1 MAMLKGN
8 RRNKV
13 MPQFYRFYSS
23 ESIKKSSEAWLNQQG
38 IAVFAR
44 FNIMNVEIPN
54 ESDVAHVLLCEGGCV
69 WGCMGVG
76 GNPPAPPPN
85 ADGGR
90 VHAVV
95 CVTCCM
101 CDGHAWVSCF
111 GHTMHESA
119 GITI

>member
-54 ESDVAHVLLCEGGCV
+54 ESIAYIIAYIPAHCCLRFELRN
-69 WGCMGVG
+69 M
-76 GNPPAPPPN
+76 
-85 ADGGR
+85 
-90 VHAVV
+90 VHV
-95 CVTCCM
+95 
-101 CDGHAWVSCF
+101 HN
-111 GHTMHESA
+111 
-119 GITI
+119 INK